1 MVIGV
6 FRFLAFTRGRPR
18 ALLFGTAGCLLLLLL
33 QVVPPAMAQPL
44 REGLDKTADLPPW
57 HVVKWQEVYRPD
69 LTYFAWFSCPLG
81 DINDDG
87 YDDFA
92 ISSRTD
98 TTYIFLGGAEFSH
111 DPAFKVLGGGSGVAS
126 ADFNGDGKMD
136 IVTAIDNAFGTVGE
150 DPPERRG
157 IIRVYL
163 WKQGPVSYDWE
174 PDRIIQG
181 EIEESVGMKL
191 NPFRSSV
198 QALDYNGDGH
208 PDIITVAFESS
219 ILVTQK
225 AVLYLGGSGLTFTRT
240 SEIKPTAFGSNQNYA
255 FDIMTG
261 DINGDGKR
269 DVLVYG
275 DANGFHYWDV
285 FLGNAAGS
293 VGLPDLVLRPDLGW
307 SPAYYIANI
316 MDVDADGYDDI
327 LDAGP
332 ESIHKPYGDALLF
345 RGRARLPDIL
355 LPDDSLRNSEAEPM
369 GDLSPQ
375 IVCPVGDM
383 NGDGKPDLIMGWN
396 TYFFPGMSA
405 YYFYP
410 GGQAFRTPLGFFGTD
425 PVNGYVRAGVFP
437 VGDVNGDGY
446 EDVLTRG
453 RGSTNHGLGNR
464 FQIWIGARQLRTGID
479 DPSVVNSFQLRLS
492 PNPLPVGAS
501 AIRVYASGL
510 SPGNAGIVL
519 HDLLGNSLTQ
529 SDIMIVQDS
538 LDHQLRLPAL
548 AAGTYYLTLRQGT
561 SMTRQK
567 LVVY

>member
-1 MVIGV
+1 MVKGV
-6 FRFLAFTRGRPR
+6 LPFSACNRGRPR
-18 ALLFGTAGCLLLLLL
+18 ALLFGAAGCLLLLLL

-44 REGLDKTADLPPW
+44 RDGLGKAADLPPW

-126 ADFNGDGKMD
+126 ADFNGDGKLD
-136 IVTAIDNAFGTVGE
+136 IVTAIDNAFGAVGE

-163 WKQGPVSYDWE
+163 WKEGPVTYDWE

-181 EIEESVGMKL
+181 AIDESVGKAL

-198 QALDYNGDGH
+198 QALDYNGDGQT
-208 PDIITVAFESS
+208 DFITVAYDSTA
-219 ILVTQK
+219 LLTDK
-225 AVLYLGGSGLTFTRT
+225 AVLYLGGSGITFTRA
-240 SEIKPTAFGSNQNYA
+240 SEIKPTAFGSNQHYA

-261 DINGDGKR
+261 DINGDGYR
-269 DVLVYG
+269 DVFVYG

-332 ESIHKPYGDALLF
+332 ESIHKPLGDALLF
-345 RGRARLPDIL
+345 RGRARLPQVL
-355 LPDDSLRNSEAEPM
+355 LPDDSIMNTEPVPM

-383 NGDGKPDLIMGWN
+383 NGDGKPDLILGWN
-396 TYFFPGMSA
+396 TYFFSGASA

-410 GGQAFRTPLGFFGTD
+410 GGSAFRKPLGFFGTD
-425 PVNGYVRAGVFP
+425 PVQHYIRMGVFP

-446 EDVLTRG
+446 DDVLTRG
-453 RGSTNHGLGNR
+453 QGYRQSIGNR
-464 FQIWIGARQLRTGID
+464 FQIWLGARQLRTGID
-479 DPSVVNSFQLRLS
+479 DPAVANSFQLLLS
-492 PNPLPVGAS
+492 PNPLPTGATS
-501 AIRVYASGL
+501 LRIIASGL
-510 SPGNAGIVL
+510 SPGAVEIVL
-519 HDLLGNSLTQ
+519 HDLLGNSVT
-529 SDIMIVQDS
+529 SSNITIIQDS
-538 LDHQLRLPAL
+538 LHHQLQLPAL
-548 AAGTYYLTLRQGT
+548 TAGTYFLTLRQGT

-567 LVVY
+567 LVVF